1 MKYER
6 LCNSDKRLVDEV
18 AEMWV
23 DSGGD
28 AEGVDW
34 VSDAMKARIT
44 EIIEERK
51 AANMPNPNFQAG
63 GTCDS

>member
-1 MKYER
+1 MKYAS

-28 AEGVDW
+28 VEGVDW
-34 VSDAMKARIT
+34 VMDALKERIA

-51 AANMPNPNFQAG
+51 EE
-63 GTCDS
+63 TKK